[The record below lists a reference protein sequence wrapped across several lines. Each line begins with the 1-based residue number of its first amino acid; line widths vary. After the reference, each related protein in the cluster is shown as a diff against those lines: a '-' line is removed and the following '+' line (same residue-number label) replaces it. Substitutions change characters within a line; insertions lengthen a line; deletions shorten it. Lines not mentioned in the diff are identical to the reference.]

1 MISFGRCA
9 ASVVLVLSSFGLLA
23 AQDSGAGVSTGDPTM
38 QFMLAQKNSSGYR
51 AKIQAAI
58 LSYEKGL
65 DARCKSVN
73 LDFDSGGV
81 QDKILAPLYTNENG
95 VAVAGSW
102 RETVSGTAC
111 GEERKFNVRV
121 DATLSGLQFTA
132 TFPGEAAG
140 DPDLQHDTL
149 KNIESTLEMRGIEIK
164 KGCHLEVIDTHLVG
178 PEPSLQESGS
188 LSPWKET
195 WEVKSCG
202 TVYSVP
208 IAYASDGKGTF
219 IEIHGGDIKS
229 E

>member
-9 ASVVLVLSSFGLLA
+9 ALVVMALSSVGPLA
-23 AQDSGAGVSTGDPTM
+23 AQNSGAGASTADPTR
-38 QFMLAQKNSSGYR
+38 QFIFAQKNSSGYR

-58 LSYEKGL
+58 FGYEKGL
-65 DARCKSVN
+65 DAHCKNIS

-81 QDKILAPLYTNENG
+81 QDTVLAPLYTNEQG

-102 RETVSGTAC
+102 RETVPGTAC
-111 GEERKFNVRV
+111 GEARKFNVRV
-121 DATLSGLQFTA
+121 DATLGGLQFTA

-140 DPDLQHDTL
+140 DPDLQRDTL
-149 KNIESTLEMRGIEIK
+149 KNIESTLGARGIEIK

-178 PEPSLQESGS
+178 PGPTLQENGN

-195 WEVKSCG
+195 WDVRSCG
-202 TVYSVP
+202 TMYAVPLAYS
-208 IAYASDGKGTF
+208 SDGNG
-219 IEIHGGDIKS
+219 ILIAIHGGDIKA